1 MSETISGPARPSDPV
16 APQRNPHADSVLR
29 LASAML
35 RTAWLPGLVT
45 VVLGAV
51 VSFVLVGW
59 TGSASALLGGIVAF
73 GSSLLTLWLMR
84 FSAGMNAAA
93 VMGMCL
99 GGYIVKMLVLMLVM
113 TLLGGFAFVQR
124 EALAFTMLAT
134 VLVWAGAE
142 IVAFRKTPIPTITP
156 AE

>member
-1 MSETISGPARPSDPV
+1 M
-16 APQRNPHADSVLR
+16 LR

-45 VVLGAV
+45 VALCVLL
-51 VSFVLVGW
+51 SFVLAGW
-59 TGSASALLGGIVAF
+59 TGSVSALLGGVVAF

-84 FSAGMNAAA
+84 FSAGMNPAA

-99 GGYIVKMLVLMLVM
+99 GGYIIKMLVLMLVM
-113 TLLGGFAFVQR
+113 TLLGGLALVQR
-124 EALAFTMLAT
+124 EALAFTMLAA

-142 IVAFRKTPIPTITP
+142 IVAFRKTPIPTIIP